1 MNNNLNPQS
10 VTAGVVGLGLMGS
23 SIVTA
28 LLIAGHQV
36 KAVSPV
42 PADLAKIAANF
53 KIQLKQCEESGLLKK
68 SVSHYLEQLHMSE
81 DYVIL
86 QNCGIVMECV
96 IEDIIIK
103 SQVYNKITSVVSE
116 QTVIST
122 NTSAIPISELQKMVD
137 KPDRFLGIHWAEP
150 AFLTRFLEVICGNQT
165 SAEAA
170 GTVMALASY
179 WGKEPTLLK
188 KDIRGFITNRLM
200 YAVYRELF
208 ALIEKEGASMEALD
222 KAFRYDPGSWMTL
235 MGVFRR
241 ADYQGLEDFA
251 VTMEN
256 LFPKLCT
263 SSDVPVM
270 MKQVVAEKRRG
281 IYNQKG
287 LFNYSVEQ
295 AREWEEAFARFNSD
309 INKLSADYSV
319 KKIEDLTKK

>member
-53 KIQLKQCEESGLLKK
+53 KIQLKQCEESGLLKN
-68 SVSHYLEQLHMSE
+68 SVSHYLEQLHISE

-96 IEDIIIK
+96 IEDMIIK
-103 SQVYNKITSVVSE
+103 SQVYSKITSVVSE

-137 KPDRFLGIHWAEP
+137 KPGRFLGIHWAEP

-170 GTVMALASY
+170 GTVMALAGY

-256 LFPKLCT
+256 LFPRLST

-287 LFNYSVEQ
+287 LFNYSGEQ